1 MALSTVVLPD
11 VDRSLTDHVE
21 RQVARVPD
29 RVAVADATHTWTYA
43 ELDRTANHIA
53 QALLAHSAAGLRST
67 RAAV

>member
-29 RVAVADATHTWTYA
+29 RAVADATHTWTYA

-53 QALLAHSAAGLRST
+53 QALLAPSAAGLRST